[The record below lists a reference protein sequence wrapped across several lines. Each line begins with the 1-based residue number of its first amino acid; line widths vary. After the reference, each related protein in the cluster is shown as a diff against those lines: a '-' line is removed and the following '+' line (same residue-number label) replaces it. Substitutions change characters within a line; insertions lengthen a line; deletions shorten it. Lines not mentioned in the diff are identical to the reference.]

1 MAMSE
6 DIREN
11 EELESNTSVELDD
24 DQDDQVIEV
33 SSDDDETTRTNV
45 REKSSGDDELENYS
59 DSVQRR
65 INQLTAKRKQAA
77 EEAQAAVQ
85 YAQQMQQ
92 ENAVMRQRL
101 EKMNQGYNT
110 EAEGRLKA
118 QEAQAKKA
126 MAEAYEAG
134 DYEKV
139 ANAQQAISKIA
150 IAQERVRVQKAKIV
164 RQQQV
169 AKQQQA
175 QPQAAPPQQQVPQ
188 RQAAPD
194 PKLEKW
200 LGKNQWFGQD
210 RLMTRAAQA
219 IHEQLVLEEDF
230 DPTSDDYYKEIDS
243 RMRREMPNKFQG
255 KRSNAQTVAPAS
267 GNGRSVKSGRKKA
280 VELTPGQVAFA
291 KKMRIPLDKYAKEVA
306 KLENR
311 SQ

>member
-1 MAMSE
+1 MSE

-139 ANAQQAISKIA
+139 ANAQQAISKIS
-150 IAQERVRVQKAKIV
+150 IAQERVRVQKAKIA
-164 RQQQV
+164 RQQQAV
-169 AKQQQA
+169 NQQQA

-188 RQAAPD
+188 QQAAPD